1 MSVALLRLII
11 RGSDE
16 KGAGLQRHQERYPT
30 ISPKS
35 VTAEHE
41 GHSGPRGELAKYINF
56 TWWLS
61 LGQVRQ
67 STKYAKLHV
76 LRRGC
81 SWKKAQA

>member
-61 LGQVRQ
+61 LGPGQ
-67 STKYAKLHV
+67 TIH
-76 LRRGC
+76 
-81 SWKKAQA
+81 